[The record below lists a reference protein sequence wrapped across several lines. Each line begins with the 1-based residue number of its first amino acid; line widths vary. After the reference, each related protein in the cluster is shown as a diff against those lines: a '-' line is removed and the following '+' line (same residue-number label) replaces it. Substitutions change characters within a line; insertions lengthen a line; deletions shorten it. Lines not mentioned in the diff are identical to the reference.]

1 MDALENVLLDGA
13 GKRVV
18 VAEEESLGEI
28 DHVEETQT
36 MILEVLGVKSPRK
49 LKTSSSLL
57 RERRDLSLF
66 LEEGSILSGITSE
79 FYLEFDCVSYSDGVD
94 HMTHDDSFG
103 FGFGDNHKVI
113 ATNESDKA

>member
-36 MILEVLGVKSPRK
+36 MILEVVFLA
-49 LKTSSSLL
+49 L
-57 RERRDLSLF
+57 ER
-66 LEEGSILSGITSE
+66 EEGFELVFGGGLDFE
-79 FYLEFDCVSYSDGVD
+79 RNYFGVSDGVD

-103 FGFGDNHKVI
+103 FGFGDNHQII

>member
-18 VAEEESLGEI
+18 VGEEESLGEV

-36 MILEVLGVKSPRK
+36 MVFEVLRMKSPRK
-49 LKTSSSLL
+49 LKTSSSLF
-57 RERRDLSLF
+57 RESRDLSLF
-66 LEEGSILSGITSE
+66 LEEGSILRGITSE
-79 FYLEFDCVSYSDGVD
+79 FYSEFDCVSYSDGVD

-103 FGFGDNHKVI
+103 FGFGDNHQII

>member
-36 MILEVLGVKSPRK
+36 MILEVLGVNPRGK
-49 LKTSSSLL
+49 ENVFLAL
-57 RERRDLSLF
+57 ER
-66 LEEGSILSGITSE
+66 EEGFELVFGGGLDFERNDFGVLFGIRLC
-79 FYLEFDCVSYSDGVD
+79 FVR
-94 HMTHDDSFG
+94 
-103 FGFGDNHKVI
+103 
-113 ATNESDKA
+113 